1 MSDAMTLLRRIL
13 AERRR
18 TVYVLVG
25 GVVVNVLVFVFL
37 VYPLRAAVANVEQR
51 TQSAEQAE
59 AAAKGEF
66 TTANGLLTGKDR
78 AQKELSTFYT
88 SVLAPDLA
96 GARRLTYARLAR
108 LAEDTSL
115 DYEQGTYKP
124 VSERGSTLTKF
135 VVTMDLKGEYSDI
148 RNFIHEI
155 ETAPEFV
162 VIDNVSLSEGTEGDG
177 SLRLKLELSTYF
189 WTGGLK

>member
-18 TVYVLVG
+18 TVYALVG
-25 GVVVNVLVFVFL
+25 GVVVNVLVFAFL

-78 AQKELSTFYT
+78 AQKELNTFYT

-108 LAEDTSL
+108 LAEDASL
-115 DYEQGTYKP
+115 DYEHGTYEP
-124 VSERGSTLTKF
+124 VSERGSNLTKF
-135 VVTMDLKGEYSDI
+135 AVTMDLTGDYSDI

-162 VIDNVSLSEGTEGDG
+162 VIDNVSLSEGTAGDG

-189 WTGGLK
+189 WTGGL

>member
-1 MSDAMTLLRRIL
+1 MTLLRRIL

-18 TVYVLVG
+18 TVYILVG
-25 GVVVNVLVFVFL
+25 GVVVNVLVFAFL

-135 VVTMDLKGEYSDI
+135 VVTMDLRGEYSDI

-177 SLRLKLELSTYF
+177 SLRLKLDLSTYF

>member
-1 MSDAMTLLRRIL
+1 MTLVRRIL

-18 TVYVLVG
+18 TVYALIG
-25 GVVVNVLVFVFL
+25 GVVLNVLVFALL

-51 TQSAEQAE
+51 TQTAEQSE
-59 AAAKGEF
+59 AAAKGDY
-66 TTANGLLTGKDR
+66 TSANGMLTGKDR
-78 AQKELSTFYT
+78 AEKELSTFYT

-108 LAEDTSL
+108 LAEQSSL
-115 DYEQGTYKP
+115 DYEHGTYEP
-124 VSERGSTLTKF
+124 VSERGSDLTKF
-135 VVTMDLKGEYSDI
+135 AVTMDLTGAYADI
-148 RNFIHEI
+148 RNYIHAI

-189 WTGGLK
+189 RNGGV